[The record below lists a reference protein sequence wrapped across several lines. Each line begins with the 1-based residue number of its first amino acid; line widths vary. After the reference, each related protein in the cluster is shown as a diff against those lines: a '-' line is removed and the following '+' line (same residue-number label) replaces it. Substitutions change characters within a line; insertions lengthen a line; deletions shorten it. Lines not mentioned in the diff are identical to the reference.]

1 MKYGPIFWGGVG
13 GILPNVVQKAQELLK
28 SSPDTAVDS
37 IIYPTFLIGVAL
49 VACIGGIIVAAFQE
63 QDNRKALFLG
73 ISAPALIMVMASAPM
88 QNNPTPAVN
97 MQQKAAPM
105 SQQQSFIPSLVST
118 AYADDVPVSAA
129 SRTTNR
135 FVEVFADD
143 TSETFQIDF
152 LSADNKVVQSQALSL
167 PVLAMKLAI
176 PATATGVRFTKDG
189 NESEHYILPTSTNA
203 YPQEF
208 SVNVKKGRAY
218 GFWAALGVAPAVEY
232 QFTVKQDDVKPAPV
246 GVEAWARAGDFDG
259 KQWSGKFFN
268 FTTGKLPVVG
278 EKFAVVYPVN
288 LRSDANISSERV
300 GELRLEQQVEIIDI
314 KANDANNYWV
324 RIKVLH

>member
-88 QNNPTPAVN
+88 QNNATPAAT

-189 NESEHYILPTSTNA
+189 NESEHYILPTSANA

-232 QFTVKQDDVKPAPV
+232 QFTVKQDEAKPAPV
-246 GVEAWARAGDFDG
+246 GLEAWARAGDFDG

-268 FTTGKLPVVG
+268 FTTGQLPVVG

-300 GELRLEQQVEIIDI
+300 GELRLEQQVEILDI